1 MTSHDKTI
9 PILDLKAQYNAIR
22 QPMDEAIKNVLESG
36 NFILGENVK
45 KLEAEI
51 ANYCGTKYAVGVAS
65 GTDALILALDALG
78 IGKDD
83 VVITTPSTFIA
94 TGEAIYRVGAQ
105 ALFVD
110 IDPQNYNLD
119 PEKLKNYLKNLNLKE
134 RQKIKAII
142 PVHLYGQ
149 ACDMEPIL
157 KIAQEYNLLVIE
169 DMAQAIGAEY
179 QGKKV
184 GSFGDMG
191 CLSFFPSKNLGAYGD
206 AGMLVTN
213 REEIAEKIKILRVH
227 GCKEKYYSL
236 MNGYNSRLD
245 ELQAAILRVK
255 LKYLD
260 QWNKMRRQNAA
271 YYNELFKQYG
281 LKEIITPY
289 ESPQTKHVYHL
300 YTIRTQK
307 RDELQKFLKIK
318 GISTGVYYPVPL
330 HLQEVYKNSG
340 YKLGDFPVS
349 EKAAQETL
357 SLPMYP
363 ELTEEDQQRI
373 VKQIR
378 DFYQT

>member
-1 MTSHDKTI
+1 
-9 PILDLKAQYNAIR
+9 
-22 QPMDEAIKNVLESG
+22 
-36 NFILGENVK
+36 
-45 KLEAEI
+45 
-51 ANYCGTKYAVGVAS
+51 
-65 GTDALILALDALG
+65 
-78 IGKDD
+78 
-83 VVITTPSTFIA
+83 
-94 TGEAIYRVGAQ
+94 
-105 ALFVD
+105 
-110 IDPQNYNLD
+110 
-119 PEKLKNYLKNLNLKE
+119 
-134 RQKIKAII
+134 
-142 PVHLYGQ
+142 
-149 ACDMEPIL
+149 
-157 KIAQEYNLLVIE
+157 
-169 DMAQAIGAEY
+169 
-179 QGKKV
+179 
-184 GSFGDMG
+184 
-191 CLSFFPSKNLGAYGD
+191 
-206 AGMLVTN
+206 
-213 REEIAEKIKILRVH
+213 
-227 GCKEKYYSL
+227 
-236 MNGYNSRLD
+236 
-245 ELQAAILRVK
+245 LQAAILRVK